1 MNLQPLY
8 KVSCTDCVHVHIRVC
23 DWGFAVSMHALQ
35 SYPGLCLQWLSEV
48 IRHKRGVWRG
58 LCACPKKER
67 DRLPLIKERQKTPTE
82 LTKESVRE
90 ARGSKSYDSDTWW
103 DPMCNKSHICLE
115 SKLSNWFLE
124 FMTVTVKSKGHT
136 LKGEMAADEDAAEHF
151 KGTVSSRSAFWNCL

>member
-1 MNLQPLY
+1 MFGEGYAPVP
-8 KVSCTDCVHVHIRVC
+8 KRKGI
-23 DWGFAVSMHALQ
+23 GFR
-35 SYPGLCLQWLSEV
+35 LS
-48 IRHKRGVWRG
+48 
-58 LCACPKKER
+58 KKG
-67 DRLPLIKERQKTPTE
+67 KKTPTE

-151 KGTVSSRSAFWNCL
+151 KGTVSSRSAF